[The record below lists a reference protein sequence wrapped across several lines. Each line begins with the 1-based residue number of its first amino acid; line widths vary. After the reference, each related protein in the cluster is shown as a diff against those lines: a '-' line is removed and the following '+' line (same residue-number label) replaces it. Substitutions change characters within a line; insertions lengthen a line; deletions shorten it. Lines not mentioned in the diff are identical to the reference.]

1 MSIEDMLPVPTDDE
15 RAARRA
21 DLLSRARTVRA
32 RGWDDY
38 LYTWSTGEVLGVALL
53 LGNDDVLTEFGEIPA
68 TVLSRW
74 AYDLFGCARPA
85 PTSRPEPRS
94 PSPGSTTPA
103 PSSTD
108 RDHTPS
114 SRTR

>member
-15 RAARRA
+15 RTARRA

-38 LYTWSTGEVLGVALL
+38 LYTWSTGEVLAVALL
-53 LGNDDVLTEFGEIPA
+53 LGTDDVLTEFGETPA

-74 AYDLFGCARPA
+74 AYDLFGMRAARADVDAGAPA
-85 PTSRPEPRS
+85 TI
-94 PSPGSTTPA
+94 A
-103 PSSTD
+103 WFD
-108 RDHTPS
+108 D
-114 SRTR
+114 TRAQLT